1 MKWNKCCKDR
11 ETPIIYKGTVY
22 ARFEHVKKVQFR
34 FQIMADKRIMR
45 TITNDGLEKASKS

>member
-1 MKWNKCCKDR
+1 MKWNKCSKDQ
-11 ETPIIYKGTVY
+11 ETPTIYKRTVY

-45 TITNDGLEKASKS
+45 TITNEGLEKASKP

>member
-1 MKWNKCCKDR
+1 MKWNKCCKDQ
-11 ETPIIYKGTVY
+11 ETSTIYKGTVY